1 MAGRC
6 AESRITDRKLAC
18 EQSPVVSLA
27 VRPALPS
34 RGCAG
39 ARAHVRNTHSGRR
52 VQRRVRMENERYLRE
67 HPELTTISKVLMAE
81 VLKEAPEDPVKFVA
95 EFMTQDNLKAR
106 VLKAAGTVG
115 VSM

>member
-1 MAGRC
+1 
-6 AESRITDRKLAC
+6 
-18 EQSPVVSLA
+18 
-27 VRPALPS
+27 
-34 RGCAG
+34 
-39 ARAHVRNTHSGRR
+39 
-52 VQRRVRMENERYLRE
+52 
-67 HPELTTISKVLMAE
+67 MAE